1 MTERPDLPPT
11 LRPGREK
18 MTEQGGALRID
29 AVLTRAALSE
39 PGREALVYCG
49 KSWTYAEVYDRA
61 CRLAA
66 ALESLE
72 VGKGERVAFWAEN
85 RPEFVETL
93 FGVPMLGAISS
104 PLNHW
109 WTWSDA
115 TGALEQIRPKVLI
128 VGANQGLAVAEHR
141 DRLAAVGVEHVLC
154 LERTPDVAAFPLYEP
169 LLKSAARLR
178 SPTPAAAS
186 DPALILFTSG
196 STGRSK
202 GAVHTHGSLVAG
214 AALMALELGLHD
226 GERTL
231 HFLPLF
237 TSCLEHLIPLTLM
250 RATHIVL
257 PQFDAAAVWTAI
269 QEHNI
274 THFDAVPTTLRRL
287 LEGTPSS
294 IPKSLRLIS
303 YASEAM
309 PAALITALLQRMPG
323 VEFVQ
328 FYGMTEQL
336 CLTILSASDQLR
348 KIGTVGRPMLGV
360 ELRIVGSDGKEPSV
374 GESGEIIARGPTLF
388 AGYWQDEAATAQI
401 VQGEWL
407 RTGDMGRFDAGGFLV
422 LEGRLKEMI
431 KSGGLTVIPAE
442 LEGVLT
448 KHPNV
453 RDVAVIG
460 VPDEKWGEAVHAFVT
475 LSPGARILEADLQL
489 FCREHLAA
497 YKRPK
502 RIHIVA
508 ELPTTGIGKVARRVV
523 LQKYLAKKAGK
534 T

>member
-1 MTERPDLPPT
+1 MMERADLPPT
-11 LRPGREK
+11 SRPGRES
-18 MTEQGGALRID
+18 MAEQGGALRID
-29 AVLTRAALSE
+29 AVLARAALSE
-39 PGREALVYCG
+39 PSREALVYCG
-49 KSWTYAEVYDRA
+49 KSWTYAQVYDRA
-61 CRLAA
+61 CRLAG
-66 ALESLE
+66 ALAGLG

-85 RPEFVETL
+85 RPEFAEVL
-93 FGVPMLGAISS
+93 FGVPIVGAVAS

-109 WTWSDA
+109 WTWSEA
-115 TGALEQIRPKVLI
+115 TVALEQIRPKVLI
-128 VGANQGLAVAEHR
+128 VGGKAGLAVAEHR
-141 DRLAAVGVEHVLC
+141 DRLGAIGIEHVVC
-154 LERTPDVAAFPLYEP
+154 LERSPERAAFRMYED
-169 LLKSAARLR
+169 LLQSASRLAR
-178 SPTPAAAS
+178 PVPATAR

-196 STGRSK
+196 STGRPK

-257 PQFDAAAVWTAI
+257 PQFDAAAVWAAI
-269 QEHNI
+269 RAHDV

-287 LEGTPSS
+287 LEGAPDE
-294 IPKSLRLIS
+294 IPKSLRLVS

-309 PAALITALLQRMPG
+309 PAALITGLLQRMPA

-336 CLTILSASDQLR
+336 CLTIQSPFDQRR
-348 KIGTVGRPMLGV
+348 KLGTVGRPMLGA
-360 ELRIVGSDGKEPSV
+360 ELRIIGADGREAAA

-401 VQGEWL
+401 VQAGWL
-407 RTGDMGRFDAGGFLV
+407 RTGDRGRFDEEGFLV

-431 KSGGLTVIPAE
+431 KTGGLTVIPAE
-442 LEGVLT
+442 VESTLA
-448 KHPNV
+448 KHPDI

-460 VPDEKWGEAVHAFVT
+460 IPDEKWGEAVHAFVT
-475 LSPGARILEADLQL
+475 LRAGASALEADLQQ
-489 FCREHLAA
+489 FCRDNLSG

-502 RIHIVA
+502 GIHIVA
-508 ELPTTGIGKVARRVV
+508 ELPTTGIGKVARRAV
-523 LQKYLAKKAGK
+523 LQNYLATGTK
-534 T
+534 